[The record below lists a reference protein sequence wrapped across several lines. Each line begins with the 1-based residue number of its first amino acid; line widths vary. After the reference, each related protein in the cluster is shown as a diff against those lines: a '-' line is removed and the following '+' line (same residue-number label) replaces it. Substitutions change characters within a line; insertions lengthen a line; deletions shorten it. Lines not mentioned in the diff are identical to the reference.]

1 MRYAIF
7 GDVHGNREA
16 LEAVLL
22 DMEQARVDRRLCLGD
37 IVGYGA
43 DPVDC
48 LRRIRDL
55 KIETVQG
62 NHDSAA
68 VGETP
73 LDYFNPFA
81 KRAIEWTAGRIG
93 KEDAAWLKGL
103 PLVRDCGGFT
113 LVHSSLARPREW
125 GYILDYEAAQ
135 RCFRLLS
142 SRACF
147 IGHSH
152 VPLVFRDDGGAVT
165 VRRAATAAIEQA
177 ARYIVNVGSVG
188 QPRDGD
194 PRAAYGIYDEGGG
207 TLELRRVEYDIP
219 AAQRKIVEAGL
230 PEFLAVRLEAGR

>member
-16 LEAVLL
+16 LDAVLR

-43 DPVDC
+43 DPVGC
-48 LRRIRDL
+48 LRGIRDL
-55 KIETVQG
+55 GIETVQG

-81 KRAIEWTAGRIG
+81 KRAVEWTAGRLG
-93 KEDAAWLKGL
+93 AEDAAWLKGL

-113 LVHSSLARPREW
+113 LVHSSLACPREW

-135 RCFRLLS
+135 RCFGLLS

-147 IGHSH
+147 VGHSH
-152 VPLVFRDDGGAVT
+152 VPLVFMEHDGAVT
-165 VRRAATAAIEQA
+165 VRRAATAAIEHA

-194 PRAAYGIYDEGGG
+194 PRAAYGVYDEGSG
-207 TLELRRVEYDIP
+207 TVELRRVEYDIR
-219 AAQRKIVEAGL
+219 AAQRGIVDAGL